1 MSIKEIEKNKYKID
15 VPIGYNGN
23 KRIRHIETYIGTK
36 KEAILREN
44 EIKLQLKNNTYV
56 RKNKIT
62 MTELVDEWLKY
73 IKNNIG
79 IKTYTEYNRN
89 CNNIKQSIGHIKVK
103 DINAKILE
111 DFYNELKTCEGKGKS
126 REGYSEKTI
135 KHHYTL
141 ISEILNCA
149 VKWGYLY
156 HNPNKNVT
164 PIKVHRKEIQ
174 CYSPEDVE
182 KLLNV
187 LQNES
192 IKYQA
197 IILLAIDSGCRRGE
211 ITGLNWEDIDFEK
224 STININK
231 TTQYVAG
238 YGTFE
243 KSTKTDTS
251 NRIIYIAPT
260 TMQIL
265 KRYKKEQSKQQML
278 LGSQWKNSKRVFTT
292 DYGEDM
298 HPDRPYKILKQIIKK
313 YNLKDITFHGL
324 RHTSISLQINSGIQ
338 TQIISKR
345 AGHSNVSI
353 THNIYSHFFD
363 DEFKDVANKMDTFL
377 NIKSLKEAEE
387 IS

>member
-1 MSIKEIEKNKYKID
+1 MSIKELEKNKYKID

-62 MTELVDEWLKY
+62 MTELIDEWLKY

-103 DINAKILE
+103 DINVKILE
-111 DFYNELKTCEGKGKS
+111 DFYNELKTCKGKGKNK
-126 REGYSEKTI
+126 EGYSEKTI

-156 HNPNKNVT
+156 NNPNKNVI
-164 PIKVHRKEIQ
+164 PIKVHKKEIQ

-187 LQNES
+187 LKNES

-231 TTQYVAG
+231 ATQYVAG

-265 KRYKKEQSKQQML
+265 RQYKKEQYKQQML
-278 LGSQWKNSKRVFTT
+278 LGSEWKNSKRVFTT

-363 DEFKDVANKMDTFL
+363 NEFKDVANKMDTFL

>member
-1 MSIKEIEKNKYKID
+1 MAIKEIEKNKYKID

-62 MTELVDEWLKY
+62 MTELIDEWLKY

-111 DFYNELKTCEGKGKS
+111 DFYNELKTCKGKGKS
-126 REGYSEKTI
+126 KEGYSEKTI

-156 HNPNKNVT
+156 HNLNKSVT

-231 TTQYVAG
+231 ATQYVAG

-265 KRYKKEQSKQQML
+265 KQYKKEQSKQQML
-278 LGSQWKNSKRVFTT
+278 LGIQWKNSKRIFTT